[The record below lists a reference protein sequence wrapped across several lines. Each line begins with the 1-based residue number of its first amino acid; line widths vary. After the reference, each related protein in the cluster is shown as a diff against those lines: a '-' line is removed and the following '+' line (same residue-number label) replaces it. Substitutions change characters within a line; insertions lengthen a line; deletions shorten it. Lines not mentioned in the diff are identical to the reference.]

1 MRPCP
6 VAAKSR
12 RRSPRMSA
20 DAKRVAAAEAALEAE
35 TPTRRLSLAEAQRFV
50 DHVAHAEDFDP
61 PLVVYR
67 KVRAKVDGLAVGD
80 AHAIVV
86 TSTTPS
92 ELTLLHELAHFI
104 GGMDHGPR
112 FREVYVGLVDK
123 HLSSKCSS
131 HLQSSLNATDRS
143 SVLLENLNNLNE

>member
-6 VAAKSR
+6 
-12 RRSPRMSA
+12 
-20 DAKRVAAAEAALEAE
+20 EAALEAE
-35 TPTRRLSLAEAQRFV
+35 MPTKRISLAEARRFV
-50 DHVAHAEDFDP
+50 DHVARAEDFNP

-67 KVRAKVDGLAVGD
+67 KVRTKVDGLAVGN

-104 GGMDHGPR
+104 GGMDHGAR
-112 FREVYVGLVDK
+112 FREVYVGLLEK
-123 HLSSKCSS
+123 YMSEE
-131 HLQSSLNATDRS
+131 
-143 SVLLENLNNLNE
+143 SVTRPEWLHQN

>member
-1 MRPCP
+1 
-6 VAAKSR
+6 
-12 RRSPRMSA
+12 MSA

-104 GGMDHGPR
+104 SSMDHGPEFQR
-112 FREVYVGLVDK
+112 VYLGLVGRFVSRD
-123 HLSSKCSS
+123 CSMRF
-131 HLQSSLNATDRS
+131 QSGVA
-143 SVLLENLNNLNE
+143 

>member
-1 MRPCP
+1 
-6 VAAKSR
+6 
-12 RRSPRMSA
+12 MSA

-35 TPTRRLSLAEAQRFV
+35 TPTRRLSLAGAQRFV

-92 ELTLLHELAHFI
+92 ALTLLHELAHFI
-104 GGMDHGPR
+104 GGMDHGLEFQR
-112 FREVYVGLVDK
+112 VYVGLVGRFV
-123 HLSSKCSS
+123 SRERAVR
-131 HLQSSLNATDRS
+131 LQTMLAA
-143 SVLLENLNNLNE
+143 SVH

>member
-1 MRPCP
+1 VRPCP

-35 TPTRRLSLAEAQRFV
+35 MPIKRLSLEEAQRFI
-50 DHVAHAEDFDP
+50 DRVAHAEDFDP

-104 GGMDHGPR
+104 GSMEHGPR
-112 FREVYVGLVDK
+112 FQEVYVGLVGRFV
-123 HLSSKCSS
+123 SKDIAVRFQRLITSVS
-131 HLQSSLNATDRS
+131 HPSIGG
-143 SVLLENLNNLNE
+143 

>member
-1 MRPCP
+1 M
-6 VAAKSR
+6 
-12 RRSPRMSA
+12 
-20 DAKRVAAAEAALEAE
+20 AAAETALEGVM
-35 TPTRRLSLAEAQRFV
+35 PTRRLSLAEAQRFV

-86 TSTTPS
+86 TSTNPS

-112 FREVYVGLVDK
+112 FQEVYVGLVGRFVSRESGIQL
-123 HLSSKCSS
+123 HHALSFG
-131 HLQSSLNATDRS
+131 R
-143 SVLLENLNNLNE
+143 

>member
-1 MRPCP
+1 VRPCP

-35 TPTRRLSLAEAQRFV
+35 MPTKRLSLEEAQCFV

-104 GGMDHGPR
+104 GAMDHGSR
-112 FREVYVGLVDK
+112 FQRVYVGLVRRIVSRD
-123 HLSSKCSS
+123 LVM
-131 HLQSSLNATDRS
+131 R
-143 SVLLENLNNLNE
+143 LEMHPKTS

>member
-1 MRPCP
+1 
-6 VAAKSR
+6 
-12 RRSPRMSA
+12 MSA

-35 TPTRRLSLAEAQRFV
+35 NPTNRLSLEEAQRFV

-67 KVRAKVDGLAVGD
+67 KVRANVDGLAVGD

-104 GGMDHGPR
+104 GSMDHGPR
-112 FREVYVGLVDK
+112 FQEVYVKLVRRFLK
-123 HLSSKCSS
+123 
-131 HLQSSLNATDRS
+131 
-143 SVLLENLNNLNE
+143 

>member
-20 DAKRVAAAEAALEAE
+20 DAKRVAAVEAGLEAE
-35 TPTRRLSLAEAQRFV
+35 MPTKRLSLEEAQHFV
-50 DHVAHAEDFDP
+50 DHVAHAEDFGP

-112 FREVYVGLVDK
+112 FQEVYVGLVQRFVSREFGRRLTHH
-123 HLSSKCSS
+123 HLPTAK
-131 HLQSSLNATDRS
+131 
-143 SVLLENLNNLNE
+143 

>member
-35 TPTRRLSLAEAQRFV
+35 VPTKRLSLEEAQRFV

-67 KVRAKVDGLAVGD
+67 KVKAKVDGLAIGD

-104 GGMDHGPR
+104 GAMDHGPWFQR
-112 FREVYVGLVDK
+112 VYVGLVGRFVSREIAVRFQR
-123 HLSSKCSS
+123 LITSVS
-131 HLQSSLNATDRS
+131 HPSIGG
-143 SVLLENLNNLNE
+143 

>member
-20 DAKRVAAAEAALEAE
+20 DAKHVAAAEAALEAE
-35 TPTRRLSLAEAQRFV
+35 TPTRRLPLAEAQHFV

-61 PLVVYR
+61 PLVVSR

-112 FREVYVGLVDK
+112 FQEVYVGLVGR
-123 HLSSKCSS
+123 HLSDTTPMNQTAGNRGSRLSCLHRYHK
-131 HLQSSLNATDRS
+131 
-143 SVLLENLNNLNE
+143 

>member
-1 MRPCP
+1 
-6 VAAKSR
+6 
-12 RRSPRMSA
+12 MSA

-35 TPTRRLSLAEAQRFV
+35 MPTKRLSLEEAQHFV
-50 DHVAHAEDFDP
+50 DHVAHAEDVDP

-112 FREVYVGLVDK
+112 FQEVYVGLVAR
-123 HLSSKCSS
+123 HLSLAIAHK
-131 HLQSSLNATDRS
+131 LTRLLNPGNTRS
-143 SVLLENLNNLNE
+143 I

>member
-1 MRPCP
+1 M
-6 VAAKSR
+6 AAKSR
-12 RRSPRMSA
+12 RRSPRVSA
-20 DAKRVAAAEAALEAE
+20 DAKRVAAAEAGLEAE
-35 TPTRRLSLAEAQRFV
+35 VPTERLSLEEAQRFV

-67 KVRAKVDGLAVGD
+67 KVKVKVDGLAVGD

-104 GGMDHGPR
+104 GAMDHGPR
-112 FREVYVGLVDK
+112 FQEVYVGLVAR
-123 HLSSKCSS
+123 H
-131 HLQSSLNATDRS
+131 HSLAIAHKLTRLLNPGNTRS
-143 SVLLENLNNLNE
+143 I

>member
-1 MRPCP
+1 VPPYP

-20 DAKRVAAAEAALEAE
+20 DAKRIAAAEAALEAE
-35 TPTRRLSLAEAQRFV
+35 MPTKRLSLEEAQRFV

-104 GGMDHGPR
+104 GSMDHGPK
-112 FREVYVGLVDK
+112 FQEAYVGLVGQYVSK
-123 HLSSKCSS
+123 EFGRRLTHHHLPPMK
-131 HLQSSLNATDRS
+131 
-143 SVLLENLNNLNE
+143 

>member
-1 MRPCP
+1 VRPCP
-6 VAAKSR
+6 VATKSR
-12 RRSPRMSA
+12 RRLPRMSA
-20 DAKRVAAAEAALEAE
+20 DAKRVASAEAALEAE
-35 TPTRRLSLAEAQRFV
+35 VPTKRLSLEEAQRFV
-50 DHVAHAEDFDP
+50 DHVAHTEDFDP

-112 FREVYVGLVDK
+112 FREVYVGLVQRFV
-123 HLSSKCSS
+123 SREIAV
-131 HLQSSLNATDRS
+131 HLQRLIT
-143 SVLLENLNNLNE
+143 SVSHPSIGG

>member
-1 MRPCP
+1 
-6 VAAKSR
+6 
-12 RRSPRMSA
+12 MSA

-35 TPTRRLSLAEAQRFV
+35 MPTRRLSLEEAQRFV

-61 PLVVYR
+61 PLVMYR

-112 FREVYVGLVDK
+112 FQEVYVGLVGRFV
-123 HLSSKCSS
+123 SAPSARR
-131 HLQSSLNATDRS
+131 LQLTLIARTNIG
-143 SVLLENLNNLNE
+143 LI

>member
-1 MRPCP
+1 
-6 VAAKSR
+6 
-12 RRSPRMSA
+12 MSA

-35 TPTRRLSLAEAQRFV
+35 MPTKRLSLEEAQRFI
-50 DHVAHAEDFDP
+50 DRVAHAEDFDP

-104 GGMDHGPR
+104 GAMDHGSR
-112 FREVYVGLVDK
+112 FQRVYVGLVRRIVSRD
-123 HLSSKCSS
+123 LVM
-131 HLQSSLNATDRS
+131 R
-143 SVLLENLNNLNE
+143 LETHPKTS

>member
-1 MRPCP
+1 
-6 VAAKSR
+6 
-12 RRSPRMSA
+12 MSA

-35 TPTRRLSLAEAQRFV
+35 VPTKRLSLEEAQRFV

-67 KVRAKVDGLAVGD
+67 KVKAKVDGLAIGD

-104 GGMDHGPR
+104 GAMDHGPWFQR
-112 FREVYVGLVDK
+112 VYVGLVGRFVSREIAVRFQR
-123 HLSSKCSS
+123 LITSVS
-131 HLQSSLNATDRS
+131 HPSIGG
-143 SVLLENLNNLNE
+143 

>member
-1 MRPCP
+1 
-6 VAAKSR
+6 
-12 RRSPRMSA
+12 MSA
-20 DAKRVAAAEAALEAE
+20 GAKRVAAAEAALEAE

-86 TSTTPS
+86 TSTAPS

-104 GGMDHGPR
+104 GGMDHG
-112 FREVYVGLVDK
+112 REFQRVYVAMVGRFVSREIAAWLRV
-123 HLSSKCSS
+123 
-131 HLQSSLNATDRS
+131 SLLAG
-143 SVLLENLNNLNE
+143 E

>member
-1 MRPCP
+1 
-6 VAAKSR
+6 
-12 RRSPRMSA
+12 MSA

-67 KVRAKVDGLAVGD
+67 TVRGKVDGLAVGD

-86 TSTTPS
+86 TSKTPS

-104 GGMDHGPR
+104 GGMDHGPEFQR
-112 FREVYVGLVDK
+112 VYVRLVGGFVSRECAARFK
-123 HLSSKCSS
+123 TML
-131 HLQSSLNATDRS
+131 AA
-143 SVLLENLNNLNE
+143 SVH

>member
-1 MRPCP
+1 
-6 VAAKSR
+6 
-12 RRSPRMSA
+12 MSA

-35 TPTRRLSLAEAQRFV
+35 MPTKRLSLEEAQRFV

-67 KVRAKVDGLAVGD
+67 KVRAKVDGLAVGN

-104 GGMDHGPR
+104 GSMDHGPR
-112 FREVYVGLVDK
+112 FQEVSVGLVARFVSRESAVR
-123 HLSSKCSS
+123 LRV
-131 HLQSSLNATDRS
+131 SLLAG
-143 SVLLENLNNLNE
+143 E

>member
-1 MRPCP
+1 
-6 VAAKSR
+6 
-12 RRSPRMSA
+12 MSA

-35 TPTRRLSLAEAQRFV
+35 MPTKRLSLEEAQRFV

-67 KVRAKVDGLAVGD
+67 KVKAKVDGLAVGD

-104 GGMDHGPR
+104 GAMDHGPR
-112 FREVYVGLVDK
+112 FREVYVGLVGRFVSREIAVRFQR
-123 HLSSKCSS
+123 LITSVS
-131 HLQSSLNATDRS
+131 HPSIGG
-143 SVLLENLNNLNE
+143 

>member
-35 TPTRRLSLAEAQRFV
+35 MPTKRLSLEEAQHFV
-50 DHVAHAEDFDP
+50 DHVAHAEDVDP

-67 KVRAKVDGLAVGD
+67 KVKAKVDGLAVGD

-86 TSTTPS
+86 TSTNPS

-104 GGMDHGPR
+104 GSMDHGPR
-112 FREVYVGLVDK
+112 FQEAYVGLVGRFA
-123 HLSSKCSS
+123 SAPSARR
-131 HLQSSLNATDRS
+131 LQLALTAKTNID
-143 SVLLENLNNLNE
+143 LI

>member
-1 MRPCP
+1 
-6 VAAKSR
+6 
-12 RRSPRMSA
+12 MSA
-20 DAKRVAAAEAALEAE
+20 DAKHVAAAEAALEAE

-104 GGMDHGPR
+104 GVMDHGPR
-112 FREVYVGLVDK
+112 FREVYVALVGRFV
-123 HLSSKCSS
+123 S
-131 HLQSSLNATDRS
+131 ATLA
-143 SVLLENLNNLNE
+143 SVLHAALHS

>member
-20 DAKRVAAAEAALEAE
+20 DTKHVAAAEAALESE

-61 PLVVYR
+61 PLVVSR
-67 KVRAKVDGLAVGD
+67 KVRAKVDGLAVGN

-104 GGMDHGPR
+104 GGMDHGPEFQR
-112 FREVYVGLVDK
+112 VYVGLVARHHSPAIAHK
-123 HLSSKCSS
+123 LTR
-131 HLQSSLNATDRS
+131 LLNPDSTGKK
-143 SVLLENLNNLNE
+143 

>member
-1 MRPCP
+1 MN
-6 VAAKSR
+6 
-12 RRSPRMSA
+12 A

-112 FREVYVGLVDK
+112 FQELYAGLVWK
-123 HLSSKCSS
+123 FLSGAS
-131 HLQSSLNATDRS
+131 RS
-143 SVLLENLNNLNE
+143 QFQRN

>member
-1 MRPCP
+1 
-6 VAAKSR
+6 
-12 RRSPRMSA
+12 MSA

-61 PLVVYR
+61 PLVAYR

-104 GGMDHGPR
+104 GGMDHGPQ
-112 FREVYVGLVDK
+112 FREVYVGLVGQFVSRERAVRFLSNQ
-123 HLSSKCSS
+123 LSSEHGDADTQGS
-131 HLQSSLNATDRS
+131 QQAT
-143 SVLLENLNNLNE
+143 

>member
-67 KVRAKVDGLAVGD
+67 KVRAKADGLAVGD

-104 GGMDHGPR
+104 GGVDHGPE
-112 FREVYVGLVDK
+112 FQWVYVRLVGGFVSRECAARFQTM
-123 HLSSKCSS
+123 L
-131 HLQSSLNATDRS
+131 AA
-143 SVLLENLNNLNE
+143 SVR

>member
-1 MRPCP
+1 MAEAQSEGAVRPCP

-12 RRSPRMSA
+12 RRSPRVSA

-35 TPTRRLSLAEAQRFV
+35 MPTRRLSLEEAQRFV

-67 KVRAKVDGLAVGD
+67 KVKAKVDGLAVGN

-86 TSTTPS
+86 TSTTPN

-112 FREVYVGLVDK
+112 FREVYVGLVGQYVSREYGAAL
-123 HLSSKCSS
+123 LS
-131 HLQSSLNATDRS
+131 NI
-143 SVLLENLNNLNE
+143 

>member
-1 MRPCP
+1 
-6 VAAKSR
+6 
-12 RRSPRMSA
+12 MSA

-35 TPTRRLSLAEAQRFV
+35 MPVKRLSLEEAQRFV

-67 KVRAKVDGLAVGD
+67 KVKAKVDGLAIGD

-104 GGMDHGPR
+104 GAMDHGPR
-112 FREVYVGLVDK
+112 CREVYGGLVETY
-123 HLSSKCSS
+123 LSHELS
-131 HLQSSLNATDRS
+131 A
-143 SVLLENLNNLNE
+143 VLLSELRFS

>member
-1 MRPCP
+1 VRPYP

-20 DAKRVAAAEAALEAE
+20 DSKRVAAAEAALEAE
-35 TPTRRLSLAEAQRFV
+35 MPTRRLSLEEAQRFV

-61 PLVVYR
+61 PLVMYR
-67 KVRAKVDGLAVGD
+67 KVKARVDGLAVGD

-86 TSTTPS
+86 TSTNPS

-112 FREVYVGLVDK
+112 FQEVYVGLVGRYLLTNDG
-123 HLSSKCSS
+123 CSF
-131 HLQSSLNATDRS
+131 
-143 SVLLENLNNLNE
+143 NLDFIN

>member
-1 MRPCP
+1 MN
-6 VAAKSR
+6 
-12 RRSPRMSA
+12 A
-20 DAKRVAAAEAALEAE
+20 DAKRVARAEAALEADQ
-35 TPTRRLSLAEAQRFV
+35 PTVRLGLEDAQRFV

-61 PLVVYR
+61 PLVVHR
-67 KVRAKVDGLAVGD
+67 SVRARVDGLAVSH

-112 FREVYVGLVDK
+112 FQDVYMRLVAR
-123 HLSSKCSS
+123 HLSSSTG
-131 HLQSSLNATDRS
+131 HGR
-143 SVLLENLNNLNE
+143 VLGIERVTL

>member
-6 VAAKSR
+6 VVAKSR
-12 RRSPRMSA
+12 RLSPRMSA

-35 TPTRRLSLAEAQRFV
+35 VPTKRLSLEEAQGFV

-67 KVRAKVDGLAVGD
+67 KVQAKVDGLAVGD

-104 GGMDHGPR
+104 GAMDHGPR
-112 FREVYVGLVDK
+112 FKKLYLHLVAR
-123 HLSSKCSS
+123 HLSPTSSEILRRCSQGL
-131 HLQSSLNATDRS
+131 HQKSLHR
-143 SVLLENLNNLNE
+143 EKI

>member
-35 TPTRRLSLAEAQRFV
+35 MPTRRLSLEEAQRFV

-67 KVRAKVDGLAVGD
+67 KVKAKVDGLAVGD

-112 FREVYVGLVDK
+112 FQEVYVGLVETY
-123 HLSSKCSS
+123 LSHELS
-131 HLQSSLNATDRS
+131 A
-143 SVLLENLNNLNE
+143 VLLSELRFS